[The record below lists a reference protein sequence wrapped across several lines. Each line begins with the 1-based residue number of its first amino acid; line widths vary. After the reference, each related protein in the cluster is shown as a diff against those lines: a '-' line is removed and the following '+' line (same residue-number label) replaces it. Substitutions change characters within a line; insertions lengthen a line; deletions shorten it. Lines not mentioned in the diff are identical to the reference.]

1 MITAPSPIAS
11 QLTTSRVQ
19 ALIKR
24 QLAHW
29 MQATSRLSAFE
40 QLASPGAW
48 QGIDHALSQKIRDF
62 LTASVTNLLSF
73 GTQLETRLAQSR
85 TAGELDDLRKQV
97 IVFRGQYVQ
106 VETTIHLYTDAINS
120 RTTASVAALMRACD
134 VLCMQ
139 SMQEL
144 LSRLTN
150 QPVPPVLTY
159 IDKGLGASIL
169 KAGLRLWD
177 QSTSPVAVIKI
188 TQHNLLR
195 PTAAIHETGHQVA
208 HILDWNT
215 ELAHALRS
223 GLQGQSGLAA
233 DEFAGWASEIA
244 ADAFA
249 FVHTGYAAVAALH
262 DVVAGTPAMVVQ
274 YNLGDPHPISYLRV
288 LLGIEMCRQFFGLGP
303 WDDLE
308 TAWTDFYHPRNT
320 GSHAA
325 LVIQS
330 CVPLLPRAVAIILK
344 QRYRAF
350 GQRALADVINP
361 MRVRPEELYKLEYI
375 AGPGLFT
382 NHGWIWKEALRLLAL
397 SGLKIATSPT
407 PADEYKRQEEWMQKL
422 GWSVN
427 IS

>member
-1 MITAPSPIAS
+1 MITATTHV
-11 QLTTSRVQ
+11 LTLNRS
-19 ALIKR
+19 R
-24 QLAHW
+24 QLVRRQLEHW
-29 MQATSRLSAFE
+29 LQAAKRLAAFE

-48 QGIDHALSQKIRDF
+48 QGIDHALSVSIRGF
-62 LTASVTNLLSF
+62 LTQAITNLHLN
-73 GTQLETRLAQSR
+73 GQQLETRLAQAR
-85 TAGELDDLRKQV
+85 TEADLTDIRKALIQ
-97 IVFRGQYVQ
+97 FRQHYVQ
-106 VETTIHLYTDAINS
+106 CETTVHLYTDAINS
-120 RTTASVAALMRACD
+120 RTTAYVAALMRACD

-144 LSRLTN
+144 LTRITN
-150 QPVPPVLTY
+150 TPAPPVMTY

-188 TQHNLLR
+188 TQHNLFR

-215 ELAHALRS
+215 ELAAALRA
-223 GLQGQSGLAA
+223 GLREKSALAA

-262 DVVAGTPAMVVQ
+262 DVVAGSVGAVTQ

-288 LLGIEMCRQFFGLGP
+288 LLGLEMCRQWYGLGP

-308 TAWTDFYHPRNT
+308 TSWTSFYQPRNRT
-320 GSHAA
+320 SHGTQ
-325 LVIQS
+325 VIDS
-330 CVPLLPRAVAIILK
+330 CVPLLPQAVTIILK

-350 GQRALADVINP
+350 NQRALSDIINP
-361 MRVRPEELYKLEYI
+361 LRVKPEELYKLERI

-397 SGLKIATSPT
+397 SGLKIATSEQ
-407 PADEYKRQEEWMQKL
+407 PAGEYKQQEEWMQKL

-427 IS
+427 LN

>member
-1 MITAPSPIAS
+1 M
-11 QLTTSRVQ
+11 
-19 ALIKR
+19 
-24 QLAHW
+24 
-29 MQATSRLSAFE
+29 
-40 QLASPGAW
+40 
-48 QGIDHALSQKIRDF
+48 
-62 LTASVTNLLSF
+62 
-73 GTQLETRLAQSR
+73 
-85 TAGELDDLRKQV
+85 
-97 IVFRGQYVQ
+97 
-106 VETTIHLYTDAINS
+106 HLYTDAINS
-120 RTTASVAALMRACD
+120 RTTAYIAALMRAVD

-144 LSRLTN
+144 LTRVNNTTA
-150 QPVPPVLTY
+150 PPVLTY

-188 TQHNLLR
+188 TQHNLFR

-208 HILDWNT
+208 HILDWNA
-215 ELAHALRS
+215 ELANALRT
-223 GLQGQSGLAA
+223 GLRSQSALAA

-262 DVVAGTPAMVVQ
+262 DVVAGSAGSVTQ

-288 LLGIEMCRQFFGLGP
+288 LLGLEMCRQWFGLGP

-308 TAWTDFYHPRNT
+308 LSWMEFYQPKNRS
-320 GSHAA
+320 SHGAQ
-325 LVIQS
+325 VIES
-330 CVPLLPRAVAIILK
+330 CMPLLPQAVAIILK

-350 GQRALADVINP
+350 GQKALSEVINP
-361 MRVRPEELYKLEYI
+361 MRVKPEELYKLEYI

-397 SGLKIATSPT
+397 SGLKIATSER

-427 IS
+427 LN

>member
-1 MITAPSPIAS
+1 MNESTTNTAS
-11 QLTTSRVQ
+11 QLTRNRAHRLVN
-19 ALIKR
+19 R

-29 MQATSRLSAFE
+29 LQAAERLSSFE

-48 QGIDHALSQKIRDF
+48 QGIDHALGIKIKTF
-62 LTASVTNLLSF
+62 LKQSVTNLLGL
-73 GTQLETRLAQSR
+73 GTQVSSRLTQ
-85 TAGELDDLRKQV
+85 AGTSSEFDEVRKLV
-97 IVFRGQYVQ
+97 IAFRNRYIQ

-120 RTTASVAALMRACD
+120 RTTPSVAALMRACD
-134 VLCMQ
+134 VMCAQ

-144 LSRLTN
+144 LVRVNNHPT
-150 QPVPPVLTY
+150 PAVLTY

-177 QSTSPVAVIKI
+177 ESTSPVAVVKI

-208 HILDWNT
+208 HILDWNN
-215 ELAHALRS
+215 ELAHALRT
-223 GLQGQSGLAA
+223 GLRMQSGLAA
-233 DEFAGWASEIA
+233 DEFAGWSSEIA

-262 DVVAGTPAMVVQ
+262 DVVAGSQAMVVQ

-288 LLGIEMCRQFFGLGP
+288 LLGIEMCRQWYGLGP

-308 TAWTDFYHPRNT
+308 TSWTSFYQPKNG

-325 LVIQS
+325 LIIQS
-330 CVPLLPRAVAIILK
+330 CVSLLPKAVDIILK

-350 GQRALADVINP
+350 GQRALSEIINP
-361 MRVRPEELYKLEYI
+361 LRVKPEELYKLEYI

-407 PADEYKRQEEWMQKL
+407 PAEEYKRQEEWMQKL

-427 IS
+427 LN